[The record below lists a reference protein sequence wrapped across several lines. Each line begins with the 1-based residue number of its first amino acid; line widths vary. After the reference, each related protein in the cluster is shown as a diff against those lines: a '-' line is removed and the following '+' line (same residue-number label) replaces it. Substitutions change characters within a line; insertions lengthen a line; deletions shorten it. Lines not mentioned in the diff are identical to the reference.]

1 MMKTT
6 EEMLQAIKDF
16 QNNLVPG
23 ITLIQDDQEAIDFC
37 IKLTYEIYVKRKHK
51 FEPNIDK

>member
-1 MMKTT
+1 MKTT

-23 ITLIQDDQEAIDFC
+23 ITLIQDDQEAIDFA
-37 IKLTYEIYVKRKHK
+37 LS
-51 FEPNIDK
+51 

>member
-1 MMKTT
+1 MKTT
-6 EEMLQAIKDF
+6 EEMLQEIKDF